1 MVLRCIKTE
10 IYVLCV
16 ALTMPFAALQ
26 SRCKALLKQWGCTLW
41 RSKDPTIKS
50 LGHLTGFDY
59 LVSWVGITVD
69 THGDSNVDKYGR
81 LPYLM
86 VLQFSRRFLLGHEPA
101 RRRVLDIS
109 VPQKVKSSAVCVCS
123 VESFYSVGPFSVSSS
138 WSGPSRSKM
147 NQLWSFMLN

>member
-10 IYVLCV
+10 IYVLLCV

-41 RSKDPTIKS
+41 RSKDPTVKS
-50 LGHLTGFDY
+50 LGHLTGFDH

-69 THGDSNVDKYGR
+69 THRDSNVDKDGTI
-81 LPYLM
+81 PYLM

-101 RRRVLDIS
+101 RRSVLDIS
-109 VPQKVKSSAVCVCS
+109 VPEKVKSSAVCVRS
-123 VESFYSVGPFSVSSS
+123 VDPLYSIGPFSVSSS
-138 WSGPSRSKM
+138 
-147 NQLWSFMLN
+147 